1 MIMSKKEKIFRTT
14 KEVLKTAKRR
24 KTSSTR
30 WLQRQINDPYVRQ
43 AQAEGKR
50 SRAAYKIIQID
61 EKYKIFNL
69 GDSVLDLGAAPG
81 SWTEVALERAGGFT
95 LAIDVLDMDSIKK
108 AVILKADLQE
118 EESVDLIKKLS
129 VDKFDVVLSDMA
141 ASTTGHKSTDHI
153 RTQALAELAALY
165 AVDFLKKGG
174 TFCAKV
180 FQGGTHGD
188 LLLELKKNFKTI
200 KHYKPDASRKG
211 SPETYVI
218 AKGFQ
223 E

>member
-1 MIMSKKEKIFRTT
+1 MSKKEKIFRTT

-24 KTSSTR
+24 KSSSTR

-61 EKYKIFNL
+61 ERYKIFNL

-95 LAIDVLDMDSIKK
+95 LAVDILDMDSIKK

-118 EESVDLIKKLS
+118 EESVELIKKLS
-129 VDKFDVVLSDMA
+129 VDKFDIVLSDMA

-188 LLLELKKNFKTI
+188 LLMDLKKNFKTI

>member
-14 KEVLKTAKRR
+14 KEALKTAKRR

-95 LAIDVLDMDSIKK
+95 LAIDILDMDSIKK
-108 AVILKADLQE
+108 AIILKADLQE

>member
-81 SWTEVALERAGGFT
+81 SWTEGALERAGGFT
-95 LAIDVLDMDSIKK
+95 LAIDILDMDSIKK

>member
-1 MIMSKKEKIFRTT
+1 MSKKEKIFRTT

-24 KTSSTR
+24 KSSSTR
-30 WLQRQINDPYVRQ
+30 WLQRQINDPYVRK

-61 EKYKIFNL
+61 ERYKIFNI

-95 LAIDVLDMDSIKK
+95 LAVDILDMDSIKK

-118 EESVDLIKKLS
+118 EESVELIKKLS

>member
-95 LAIDVLDMDSIKK
+95 LAIDILDMDSIKK

-129 VDKFDVVLSDMA
+129 VNKFDVVLSDMA

>member
-1 MIMSKKEKIFRTT
+1 MSKKEKIFRTT

-24 KTSSTR
+24 KSSSTR

-61 EKYKIFNL
+61 ERYKIFNL

-95 LAIDVLDMDSIKK
+95 LAVDILDMDSIKK

-118 EESVDLIKKLS
+118 EESVELIKKLS
-129 VDKFDVVLSDMA
+129 IDKFDIVLSDMA

-188 LLLELKKNFKTI
+188 LLLDLKKNFKTI

>member
-61 EKYKIFNL
+61 ERYKIFNL

-95 LAIDVLDMDSIKK
+95 LAIDILDMDSIKK

-118 EESVDLIKKLS
+118 EESVGLIKKLS

>member
-95 LAIDVLDMDSIKK
+95 LAIDILDMDSIKK

-118 EESVDLIKKLS
+118 EESVELIKKLS

>member
-1 MIMSKKEKIFRTT
+1 MSKKEKIFRTT

-24 KTSSTR
+24 KSSSTR

-81 SWTEVALERAGGFT
+81 SWTEVALERGGGFT
-95 LAIDVLDMDSIKK
+95 LAVDILDMNNINK

-118 EESVDLIKKLS
+118 EDSAELIRKLS
-129 VDKFDVVLSDMA
+129 INKFDIVLSDMA

-188 LLLELKKNFKTI
+188 LLIELKKNFKTI

>member
-1 MIMSKKEKIFRTT
+1 MSKKEKIFRTT

-24 KTSSTR
+24 KSSSTR

-61 EKYKIFNL
+61 ERYKIFNI

-95 LAIDVLDMDSIKK
+95 LAVDILDMDSIKK
-108 AVILKADLQE
+108 AVILKTDLQE
-118 EESVDLIKKLS
+118 EESVELIKKLS
-129 VDKFDVVLSDMA
+129 VDKFDIVLSDMA

-188 LLLELKKNFKTI
+188 LLLDLKKNFKTI

>member
-1 MIMSKKEKIFRTT
+1 MSKKEKIFRTT

-24 KTSSTR
+24 KSSSTR

-61 EKYKIFNL
+61 ERYKIFNL

-95 LAIDVLDMDSIKK
+95 LAVDILDMDSIKK
-108 AVILKADLQE
+108 AVILKTDLQE
-118 EESVDLIKKLS
+118 EESVEVIKKLS
-129 VDKFDVVLSDMA
+129 IDKFDIVLSDMA

-188 LLLELKKNFKTI
+188 LLLDLKKNFKTI

>member
-61 EKYKIFNL
+61 ERYKIFNL

-95 LAIDVLDMDSIKK
+95 LAIDILDMDSIKK

-118 EESVDLIKKLS
+118 EETVDLIKKLS

>member
-1 MIMSKKEKIFRTT
+1 MSKKEKIFRTT

-24 KTSSTR
+24 KSSSTR

-61 EKYKIFNL
+61 ERYKIFNL
-69 GDSVLDLGAAPG
+69 GNSVLDLGAAPG

-95 LAIDVLDMDSIKK
+95 LAVDILDMDSIKK
-108 AVILKADLQE
+108 AVILKTDLQE
-118 EESVDLIKKLS
+118 EESVELIKKLS
-129 VDKFDVVLSDMA
+129 VDKFDIVLSDMA

-188 LLLELKKNFKTI
+188 LLLDLKKNFKTI

>member
-1 MIMSKKEKIFRTT
+1 MSKKEKIFRTT

-24 KTSSTR
+24 KSSSTR

-69 GDSVLDLGAAPG
+69 GDSILDLGAAPG
-81 SWTEVALERAGGFT
+81 SWTEVALEKAGGFT
-95 LAIDVLDMDSIKK
+95 LAVDILDMDNINK

-118 EESVDLIKKLS
+118 EGSAELIGKLS
-129 VDKFDVVLSDMA
+129 INKFDIVLSDMA

-174 TFCAKV
+174 IFCAKV

-188 LLLELKKNFKTI
+188 LLIELKKNFKTI

>member
-1 MIMSKKEKIFRTT
+1 MSKKEKIFRTT

-24 KTSSTR
+24 KSSSTR

-61 EKYKIFNL
+61 EKYKIFNP

-81 SWTEVALERAGGFT
+81 SWTEVALEKTGGFT
-95 LAIDVLDMDSIKK
+95 LAVDILDMNNIQK
-108 AVILKADLQE
+108 AIILKAGLQE
-118 EESVDLIKKLS
+118 EESVGLIKKLS
-129 VDKFDVVLSDMA
+129 INKFDVVLSDMA

-153 RTQALAELAALY
+153 RTQALAELASLY
-165 AVDFLKKGG
+165 AIDFLKKGG

-180 FQGGTHGD
+180 FQGGTHSN
-188 LLLELKKNFKTI
+188 LLLELKNNFKVI
-200 KHYKPDASRKG
+200 KHYKPESSRKG

>member
-69 GDSVLDLGAAPG
+69 GESVLDLGAAPG

-95 LAIDVLDMDSIKK
+95 LAIDILDMDSIKK

>member
-95 LAIDVLDMDSIKK
+95 LAIDILDMDSIKK

-118 EESVDLIKKLS
+118 EESVDLIKNLS

>member
-1 MIMSKKEKIFRTT
+1 MSKKEKIFRTT

-24 KTSSTR
+24 KSSSTR

-61 EKYKIFNL
+61 ERYKIFNI

-95 LAIDVLDMDSIKK
+95 LAVDILDMDSIKK

-118 EESVDLIKKLS
+118 EESVELIKKLS
-129 VDKFDVVLSDMA
+129 VDKFDIVLSDMA

-188 LLLELKKNFKTI
+188 LLLDLKKNFKTI

>member
-95 LAIDVLDMDSIKK
+95 LAIDILDMDSIKK

-118 EESVDLIKKLS
+118 EESADLIKKLS

>member
-1 MIMSKKEKIFRTT
+1 MSKKEKIFRTT

-24 KTSSTR
+24 KSSSTR

-61 EKYKIFNL
+61 ERYKIFNI

-95 LAIDVLDMDSIKK
+95 LAVDILDMDSIKK
-108 AVILKADLQE
+108 AVILKTDLQE

-129 VDKFDVVLSDMA
+129 VDKFDIVLSDMA

-188 LLLELKKNFKTI
+188 LLMDLKKNFKTI

>member
-1 MIMSKKEKIFRTT
+1 MSKKEKIFRTT

-24 KTSSTR
+24 KSSSTR

-61 EKYKIFNL
+61 ERYKIFNL

-81 SWTEVALERAGGFT
+81 SWTEVALERAGGFI
-95 LAIDVLDMDSIKK
+95 LAVDILDMDSIKK

-118 EESVDLIKKLS
+118 EESVELIKKLS
-129 VDKFDVVLSDMA
+129 VDKFDIVLSDMA

>member
-1 MIMSKKEKIFRTT
+1 MSKKEKIFRTT

-24 KTSSTR
+24 KSSSTR

-61 EKYKIFNL
+61 ERYKIFNF

-95 LAIDVLDMDSIKK
+95 LAVDILDMDSIKK

-118 EESVDLIKKLS
+118 EESVELIKKLS
-129 VDKFDVVLSDMA
+129 VDKFDIVLSDMA

-188 LLLELKKNFKTI
+188 LLLDLKKNFKTI

>member
-95 LAIDVLDMDSIKK
+95 LAIDILDMDSIKK

-200 KHYKPDASRKG
+200 KHYKPEASRKG

>member
-1 MIMSKKEKIFRTT
+1 MSKKEKIFRTT

-24 KTSSTR
+24 KSSSTR

-61 EKYKIFNL
+61 ERYKIFNL

-95 LAIDVLDMDSIKK
+95 LAIDILDMDSIKK

-118 EESVDLIKKLS
+118 EESVELIKKLS
-129 VDKFDVVLSDMA
+129 VDKFDIVLSDMA

-188 LLLELKKNFKTI
+188 LLLDLKKNFKTI

>member
-43 AQAEGKR
+43 AQTEGKR

-95 LAIDVLDMDSIKK
+95 LAIDILDMDSIKK

-165 AVDFLKKGG
+165 AVDFLKNGG

-218 AKGFQ
+218 AKGFK